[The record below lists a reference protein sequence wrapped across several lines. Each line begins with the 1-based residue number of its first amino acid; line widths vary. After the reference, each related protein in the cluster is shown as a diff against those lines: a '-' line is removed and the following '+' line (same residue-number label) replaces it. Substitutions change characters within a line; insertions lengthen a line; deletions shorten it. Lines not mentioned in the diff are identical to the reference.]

1 MISKRECERS
11 SCVMVNSNDLVDVE
25 VINTSDAIDVPEK
38 QGQDSSTRMN
48 IVQYLHSVSKVVNDA
63 SSLEAGFQQIV
74 KMVPC
79 GMQNSSIACS
89 RIIFDDLMFQSDNF
103 EISRWKYASE
113 IFVDGA
119 VHGSLEVYYLE
130 ELPGP
135 DGGSF
140 LKEEEDIVD
149 YISDCL
155 GKFVERILVAKDLNI
170 FKNISDNANYGI
182 AVLDMKGSLLYLNEA
197 FASMHDHSL
206 EDVLGD
212 HFLMFYNE
220 EQVPR
225 LKYLRDKL
233 LNNGYFQQEGVWHM
247 RKNGSIFP
255 AMLDSHVI
263 FDQDNVPSNLSVMLH
278 DVSEAKKSEDTL
290 KRAQAIEDAANCSKS
305 EFLANVSHEL
315 RTPLNSI
322 IGFSEILLDGRCGD
336 LTDVQRRYLQ
346 NVSKNGNH
354 LSEIIND
361 ILEIS
366 MIEAGKEEA
375 KFEKFSIIPAFMEVK
390 DSIMHSILK
399 KDVSFSY
406 DMDPELP
413 QINADKAKFR
423 HIIYNLLSNAVKF
436 TSEGGNVNVEAKTLG
451 EMMHIIIKDDGIGIP
466 KEQLPHLYDK
476 FYQVD
481 GSTKRLYSGTGLGL
495 ALTKKLVSLHEGQ
508 MWVESEP
515 GKGTTVHVM
524 LPI

>member
-11 SCVMVNSNDLVDVE
+11 SCAMVNSNDLADA
-25 VINTSDAIDVPEK
+25 DAISTSEAIDLPEK
-38 QGQDSSTRMN
+38 QKQDSGIRMN
-48 IVQYLHSVSKVVNDA
+48 FVQFLHSVFKAINDA
-63 SSLEAGFQQIV
+63 SSLETAFRQVV
-74 KMVPC
+74 KMVPS
-79 GMQNSSIACS
+79 GMQDTSISCS
-89 RIIFDDLMFQSDNF
+89 RIIFDDMIFNSDNF
-103 EISRWKYASE
+103 EISRSKYASD
-113 IFVDGA
+113 ILVDGT
-119 VHGSLEVYYLE
+119 VHGSLEVYYPEQLHDAE
-130 ELPGP
+130 SS
-135 DGGSF
+135 SF
-140 LKEEEDIVD
+140 LKEEMDVVD
-149 YISDCL
+149 CISDCL
-155 GKFVERILVAKDLNI
+155 GRFVEHILVAKDLNI
-170 FKNISDNANYGI
+170 FRTISDKAKCGI
-182 AVLDMKGSLLYLNEA
+182 AVLDMKGTLLYLNEN
-197 FASMHDHSL
+197 FATMHGYTL
-206 EDVLGD
+206 EEILGD
-212 HFLMFYNE
+212 RFLMFYND

-225 LKYLRDKL
+225 LKYLLDKVL
-233 LNNGYFQQEGVWHM
+233 TEGHFKQEEVWHM

-263 FDQDNVPSNLSVMLH
+263 FDQNSMPSHLSVILH
-278 DVSEAKKSEDTL
+278 DISESKKAEDSL
-290 KRAQAIEDAANCSKS
+290 KRAKALEDAANCSKS

-336 LTDVQRRYLQ
+336 LNDVQRKYLQ
-346 NVSKNGNH
+346 NVFTNGNH

-366 MIEAGKEEA
+366 MIEAGKEEIR
-375 KFEKFSIIPAFMEVK
+375 FEKFSIVPAIMEVR

-413 QINADKAKFR
+413 QINADGEKFR

-436 TSEGGNVNVEAKTLG
+436 TAEGGNVFVGANSLG
-451 EMMHIIIKDDGIGIP
+451 EMMHIVIKDDGVGIP
-466 KEQLPHLYDK
+466 KEQLPYLYDN

-508 MWVESEP
+508 MWVESEQ
-515 GKGTTVHVM
+515 GEGTTVHVM

>member
-1 MISKRECERS
+1 MA
-11 SCVMVNSNDLVDVE
+11 NGNHLVDVE
-25 VINTSDAIDVPEK
+25 LIITSDAIDVPEK
-38 QGQDSSTRMN
+38 QGQGSSVCMN
-48 IVQYLHSVSKVVNDA
+48 IVQYLHSVSKVVDAA
-63 SSLEAGFQQIV
+63 SSLEDCFQQVVNMI
-74 KMVPC
+74 PC
-79 GMQNSSIACS
+79 GMQNSSMACS
-89 RIIFDDLMFQSDNF
+89 RIIFDDMIIQSDNF
-103 EISRWKYASE
+103 ELSRLKYASE
-113 IFVDGA
+113 ILIDGA

-130 ELPGP
+130 ELPGQV
-135 DGGSF
+135 GVSF
-140 LKEEEDIVD
+140 LNEEEDIVD

-155 GKFVERILVAKDLNI
+155 GKFVERILVEKDLNI
-170 FKNISDNANYGI
+170 FKTISDNANYGI

-220 EQVPR
+220 EQIPH

-233 LNNGYFQQEGVWHM
+233 LNDGHFQQEGVWHM

-263 FDQDNVPSNLSVMLH
+263 FDRDNVPSNLSVTLH
-278 DVSEAKKSEDTL
+278 DVSEAKAAEDAL

-305 EFLANVSHEL
+305 EFLSNVSHEL

-322 IGFSEILLDGRCGD
+322 IGFSEILLDGRCGE

-346 NVSKNGNH
+346 NVFKNGNH

-366 MIEAGKEEA
+366 MIEAGKVEA
-375 KFEKFSIIPAFMEVK
+375 TFEKFSIVPVFMEIK
-390 DSIMHSILK
+390 DSIMQSILK

-406 DMDPELP
+406 DVDPELP

-436 TSEGGNVNVEAKTLG
+436 TSEGGNVNVEAKSIG
-451 EMMHIIIKDDGIGIP
+451 EMMHIIIRDDGIGIP

-495 ALTKKLVSLHEGQ
+495 ALTKKLVSLHDGH
-508 MWVESEP
+508 MWVESEQ